1 MISEETTRSLHMIEG
16 PIGLLLNLLA
26 LYLIATKSK
35 NMGGKYPHLLFAFC
49 SCNLAL
55 IVIDMLTLP
64 ANLVSGQ
71 TYLLFAH
78 RTVLGDRQ
86 LTYWLLLAYC
96 CTFAQILVLLMFQFM
111 YRYSIVDRNSFFGK
125 QKVPRVVC
133 LCVGLSVLVCTL
145 WTLDVHIFNNA
156 VTAEPSVYMA
166 LSSAFSQ
173 TFGKDL
179 VNFAATGNNFSP
191 SQNPHYLRTYLV
203 TIFLVV
209 ILGCTWNIIILAGYK
224 IYRLLSQNVM
234 ASKTTKR
241 LQKELFHALVIQ
253 LLIPLF
259 CSYIPLGCIFSS
271 AMLDLPI
278 DISFACILVLIDPI
292 LEPIAIIYLIKCY
305 RRAIIGWIRKTKEE
319 PVATISNTSQSGPI
333 STTKRHTK
341 NNETNPLTN

>member
-26 LYLIATKSK
+26 LYLIAKKSK

-49 SCNLAL
+49 SCNLTL

-96 CTFAQILVLLMFQFM
+96 CAFAQTLVLLMFQFM
-111 YRYSIVDRNSFFGK
+111 YRYSIVDS
-125 QKVPRVVC
+125 
-133 LCVGLSVLVCTL
+133 TL

-156 VTAEPSVYMA
+156 VTADPA
-166 LSSAFSQ
+166 
-173 TFGKDL
+173 
-179 VNFAATGNNFSP
+179 P
-191 SQNPHYLRTYLV
+191 SQNPHYIRTYLV

-224 IYRLLSQNVM
+224 IYRLLSENVM

-259 CSYIPLGCIFSS
+259 CSYIP
-271 AMLDLPI
+271 
-278 DISFACILVLIDPI
+278 
-292 LEPIAIIYLIKCY
+292 
-305 RRAIIGWIRKTKEE
+305 RAIIGWFRKTKEE

-333 STTKRHTK
+333 STTKRHPK
-341 NNETNPLTN
+341 MNETNPLTN